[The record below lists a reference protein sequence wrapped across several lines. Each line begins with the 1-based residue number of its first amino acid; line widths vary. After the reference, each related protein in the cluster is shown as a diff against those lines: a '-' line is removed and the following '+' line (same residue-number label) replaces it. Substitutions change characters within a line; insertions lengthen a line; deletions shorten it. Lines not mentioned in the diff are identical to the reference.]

1 MSFTRYRWFLS
12 LIVTSIVILAAC
24 VPAQQEA
31 APSPPASPTTPPPS
45 HHPATPAASTP
56 TASRPLVGAEW
67 QVAYDG
73 DLNRDGARD
82 VVAYKPANIELAPS
96 MQQYVTLDTF
106 LAAEVVVVQA
116 NQEGQPIVQFAAE
129 RDGLK
134 RNGENINPFRTD
146 LPDFTPAAFLVE
158 VIPDSDIKLN
168 VLPVNGT
175 GEGFTQAVPVIWNAA
190 EQRYELTAPPF
201 NSIETH
207 TPDEIEIVLY
217 WAVGEE
223 LQPEH
228 RRIPHTRAVGKAALE
243 LLLEGPQQAGLS
255 TALPTPEEVQTYP
268 GRQPDWADR
277 VRLLGLTI
285 EDGVATANFSQEMQA
300 YGGGSARVAMI
311 REQITRTL
319 TQFPTVDE
327 VRIAVEGETA
337 GVLQP

>member
-1 MSFTRYRWFLS
+1 MFSTHYRWFLS
-12 LIVTSIVILAAC
+12 LIVTSIVLLAAC
-24 VPAQQEA
+24 VPTQQETA
-31 APSPPASPTTPPPS
+31 TPPPAGPATPPPS
-45 HHPATPAASTP
+45 QHTAPPAANP
-56 TASRPLVGAEW
+56 PPAPRPLVGSEW

-73 DLNRDGARD
+73 DLNRDGVRD

-96 MQQYVTLDTF
+96 MQQYVTLDTV

-116 NQEGQPIVQFAAE
+116 NQEEHPVVQFAAE

-146 LPDFTPAAFLVE
+146 MPSATPAAFIVE
-158 VIPDSDIKLN
+158 VMPDSNIKLN
-168 VLPVNGT
+168 VLPVNGA

-190 EQRYELTAPPF
+190 EQRYNLTGPGQV
-201 NSIETH
+201 SLETH

-217 WAVGEE
+217 WAVGAE

-243 LLLEGPQQAGLS
+243 LLLEGPQQTGLS
-255 TALPTPEEVQTYP
+255 TALPTHEEVQTYP
-268 GRQPDWADR
+268 GRQPDWGDR
-277 VRLLGLTI
+277 VRVLGLTI

-319 TQFPTVDE
+319 KQFPTVDE
-327 VRIAVEGETA
+327 VRIAVEGETE

>member
-1 MSFTRYRWFLS
+1 MHT
-12 LIVTSIVILAAC
+12 
-24 VPAQQEA
+24 
-31 APSPPASPTTPPPS
+31 
-45 HHPATPAASTP
+45 ATPAAPPS
-56 TASRPLVGAEW
+56 LVGAEW
-67 QVAYDG
+67 QVVYDG

-106 LAAEVVVVQA
+106 LAAEVVVAQA

-146 LPDFTPAAFLVE
+146 MPSATPAAFIVE
-158 VIPDSDIKLN
+158 VMPDSDIKLN
-168 VLPVNGT
+168 VLPVNGA
-175 GEGFTQAVPVIWNAA
+175 GEGFTQTVPVIWNTA

-201 NSIETH
+201 NSIETY

-217 WAVGEE
+217 WAVGEA

-228 RRIPHTRAVGKAALE
+228 RRIPRTPAVGRAALE

-268 GRQPDWADR
+268 GRQSDWGDR
-277 VRLLGLTI
+277 VRVLGLTI
-285 EDGVATANFSQEMQA
+285 EDGVATANFSQEMHA

-319 TQFPTVDE
+319 KQFPTVDE
-327 VRIAVEGETA
+327 VRIAVAGETE